1 MALKNNLALKS
12 EQQKTQYQQA
22 LIKSSLSIAP
32 TNLVGEYGQI
42 NSIYADNRIS
52 VSQNFNFPTVYAKQK
67 KLLMEEWKLAQL
79 NTTLKEAEIKKTVTE
94 TYYQL
99 LVLKEKEKLLISSDS
114 LYQQF
119 ISKAQLRLNKGESNI
134 LEKTTAENQQAD
146 IQLQLKQLQQEKI
159 STELFLQYLLNSSSR
174 IELENQPVKI
184 AQETLVLDTGLLK
197 DFISFKTIEQ
207 QQRISESNT
216 RLEKS
221 KLLPDVFVAYNN
233 MSMKGNGADNMFY
246 DGSKR
251 FQSVQVGLGIP
262 LFMQAQKAKI
272 QAAKIQQDYNTNNA
286 AIEKQYLQNQY
297 LSTYL
302 QYQQCLETINYYE
315 TEGLKNAHTIQSV
328 ANTQFSNGEINYL
341 DWVTLTNQS
350 IIVKSKY
357 VDAVKDYNKS
367 VVLLNYLT
375 SK

>member
-1 MALKNNLALKS
+1 MALKNNLSLKS
-12 EQQKTQYQQA
+12 EQHKTQYQQA

-32 TNLVGEYGQI
+32 TNVVGEYGQI

-67 KLLMEEWKLAQL
+67 KLLIEEWKLAQL

-99 LVLKEKEKLLISSDS
+99 LILKEKEKLLLSSDS
-114 LYQQF
+114 VYQQF
-119 ISKAQLRLNKGESNI
+119 ITKAQLRLNKGESNV
-134 LEKTTAENQQAD
+134 LEKTTAENQRAD

-159 STELFLQYLLNSSSR
+159 TTELFLQYLLNSSSR
-174 IELENQPVKI
+174 INVENQPVKI
-184 AQETLVLDTGLLK
+184 AQETLVLDIGLLK
-197 DFISFKTIEQ
+197 DVILFKTIEQ
-207 QQRISESNT
+207 QQNISVSNT
-216 RLEKS
+216 KLEKS

-233 MSMKGNGADNMFY
+233 MSMKGNGADNVLY

-272 QAAKIQQDYNTNNA
+272 QAAKIQQDYSSNTA
-286 AIEKQYLQNQY
+286 ALEKQYLQNQY
-297 LSTYL
+297 LSSYM
-302 QYQQCLETINYYE
+302 QYQKCLETINYYE
-315 TEGLKNAHTIQSV
+315 TDGLKNALTIQTV

-341 DWVTLTNQS
+341 DWVALINQS
-350 IIVKSKY
+350 ITVKSKY
-357 VDAVKDYNKS
+357 LDAVKEYNNS
-367 VVLLNYLT
+367 IILLNYLT